1 MGGKQ
6 APAIHLPRSRS
17 PERHF
22 KLEHLPD
29 NLGMAQE
36 TGAVD
41 TPVRGA
47 HQTAPAADS
56 PAHTRISAAS
66 APHQPHRG
74 RLLGPPTS

>member
-1 MGGKQ
+1 MAKVSSLCGSGHRWVGRWITGGKQ

-29 NLGMAQE
+29 NLGMAQQA
-36 TGAVD
+36 GAVD

-47 HQTAPAADS
+47 HEAAPAADG
-56 PAHTRISAAS
+56 PAHVYPR
-66 APHQPHRG
+66 
-74 RLLGPPTS
+74 